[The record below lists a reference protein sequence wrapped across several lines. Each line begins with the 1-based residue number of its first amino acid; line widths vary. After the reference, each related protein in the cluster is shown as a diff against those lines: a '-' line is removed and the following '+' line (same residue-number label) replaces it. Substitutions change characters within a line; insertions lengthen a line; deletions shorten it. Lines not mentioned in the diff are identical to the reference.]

1 MLYTVKNGLKTDM
14 KVTSPLQPEQRLQPE
29 ISNEDESRSW
39 KVSPSDRLVFR
50 AKADAAGGEMETTLT
65 VANRCHI
72 VAHHEGLQQLSSL
85 DYTF

>member
-1 MLYTVKNGLKTDM
+1 MGGVYSLKTDM

-39 KVSPSDRLVFR
+39 TVSPSDRLVFR